1 MKEWWKAALIRAIRT
16 WAQGFI
22 ALVPTTAVIIKDVN
36 WMVCLSGAS
45 LAAVLS
51 IITSIAGLPEI
62 DNIPEIERDDDDRS
76 DDAPDFG
83 GDEDGN

>member
-1 MKEWWKAALIRAIRT
+1 MKQWWRAAVIRAIRT

-22 ALVPTTAVIIKDVN
+22 ALVPTTAIIIKDVN

-45 LAAVLS
+45 LAAILS
-51 IITSIAGLPEI
+51 IITSIAGLPELNNQDI
-62 DNIPEIERDDDDRS
+62 DRDDDDRS

-83 GDEDGN
+83 GEE

>member
-1 MKEWWKAALIRAIRT
+1 MKQWWRAALIRAIRT

-22 ALVPTTAVIIKDVN
+22 ALVPTTAIVIKDVN

-51 IITSIAGLPEI
+51 LITSIAGLPEL
-62 DNIPEIERDDDDRS
+62 DTVPEIEREDDDRS
-76 DDAPDFG
+76 DEAPDYG
-83 GDEDGN
+83 EDDPNA

>member
-1 MKEWWKAALIRAIRT
+1 MKQWWRAALIRAIRT

-22 ALVPTTAVIIKDVN
+22 ALVPTTAIVIKDVN

-51 IITSIAGLPEI
+51 LITSIAGLPELNNQDI
-62 DNIPEIERDDDDRS
+62 DRDDDDRS
-76 DDAPDFG
+76 DEAPDYG
-83 GDEDGN
+83 EDDPNA